1 MPRRPVALLFFFLLL
16 LRSACAADRNVGPIV
31 SHIRRAA
38 VESSVIAAVG
48 YSKRLHALEIEF
60 RNGFIYR
67 YEHVA
72 ADVYRELLSAES
84 KARYYD
90 QNVRG
95 KYHSVRVKPAS
106 DR

>member
-1 MPRRPVALLFFFLLL
+1 MWKRRFGVLVLLL
-16 LRSACAADRNVGPIV
+16 LWFGDANAADRGAEPIV
-31 SHIRRAA
+31 SHIKREP
-38 VESSVIAAVG
+38 VESTAIAAIG

-67 YEHVA
+67 YEEVPSH
-72 ADVYRELLSAES
+72 VYRELMAAES

-95 KYHSVRVKPAS
+95 KYHSLRVKPRV
-106 DR
+106 DE